1 MSGGR
6 IFEENPGMKRRIGIA
21 FAGAATLVML
31 AGLFSFPTQVR
42 AQEQDD
48 AGVQTMWV
56 VPRGTVL
63 ILRLYDEPN
72 PLGKTQKTIPA
83 GQPIE
88 VESNEMHNKYWYKTS
103 EGYYAHFYYLTDV
116 DPALDPEAD
125 RAAMSDEMRAREDEL
140 LKKYN
145 NIQLV
150 QNILAQKTEI
160 GMSMDMIMD
169 SWGSPDEYI
178 TIPGTM
184 GDSYSW
190 IYFTPPTG
198 FKRTVIKFN
207 ERKMVISIQVDK

>member
-1 MSGGR
+1 
-6 IFEENPGMKRRIGIA
+6 MKRRIGIA

-56 VPRGTVL
+56 VPRGEVL

-72 PLGKTQKTIPA
+72 PLGKTQKIVPA
-83 GQPIE
+83 GQPVE
-88 VESNEMHNKYWYKTS
+88 VETAEMHNKYWYKTT
-103 EGYYAHFYYLTDV
+103 EGFYAHFYYLTDV
-116 DPALDPEAD
+116 DPAHDPEAERD
-125 RAAMSDEMRAREDEL
+125 AMSDEMRVREDEL

-150 QNILAQKTEI
+150 QTILSQKTEI
-160 GMSMDMIMD
+160 GMTMAMVMD
-169 SWGSPDEYI
+169 SWNAPDDTI

-184 GDSYSW
+184 GGTWSW
-190 IYFTPPTG
+190 IYYTPPTG

-207 ERKMVISIQVDK
+207 EAKKVISIQVDK